1 MRPIFLVLSAMLVCE
16 IGAVAIGQ
24 AAVTR
29 DQFPPKTTG
38 DLVALCTATKDDPL
52 MTPAVNFCNGFA
64 EGAVEMALCFSVSSL
79 HAIAT
84 NLPHGEIPEHF
95 GEVAYAFLV
104 ADGRQQ
110 LPEGDGGEP
119 LHERRLPGRVGA
131 AACRGRHLASLHA
144 IVNLDPESQVGGVVP
159 GERKPGQVKAALF
172 VGIVVAA
179 RTVVAEERLVGL
191 GGANRHGRDEG

>member
-64 EGAVEMALCFSVSSL
+64 EGAVEMALGY
-79 HAIAT
+79 AT
-84 NLPHGEIPEHF
+84 VARKDRQPFCLPTPKPSHNEA
-95 GEVAYAFLV
+95 VAQFAAWANGAPGRLDDPPALGLMRFLV
-104 ADGRQQ
+104 HQFPCPKPATQ
-110 LPEGDGGEP
+110 
-119 LHERRLPGRVGA
+119 
-131 AACRGRHLASLHA
+131 SHA
-144 IVNLDPESQVGGVVP
+144 
-159 GERKPGQVKAALF
+159 K
-172 VGIVVAA
+172 
-179 RTVVAEERLVGL
+179 
-191 GGANRHGRDEG
+191 